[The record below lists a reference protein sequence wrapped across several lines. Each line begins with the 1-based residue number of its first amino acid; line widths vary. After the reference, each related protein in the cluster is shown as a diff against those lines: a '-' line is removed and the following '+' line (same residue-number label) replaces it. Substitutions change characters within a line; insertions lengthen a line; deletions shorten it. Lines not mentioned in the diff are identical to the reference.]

1 MIGKRFAAAFVVGLA
16 GLLAPGLAAAQA
28 PIATAVQVIP
38 ATRSELGGAA
48 VTILTGAEL
57 FVGQRIE
64 TDINGEVQIIFAD
77 QTRMVIGPNSALII
91 ETYLMQNPTTLGEF
105 TVNALGGSFRFI
117 TGNGPSDAY
126 RINTP
131 TGAITVRGTEFDF
144 IIDWL
149 TGALQ
154 VFLFEGSVILCPTEG
169 PCVTISDECQAGE
182 MARTDLAAVIEGAT
196 DLLDILGAFPM
207 VFDQAGFLAA
217 FQLTTADRCVDEIRD
232 AAREL
237 TRPRPI
243 SPA

>member
-1 MIGKRFAAAFVVGLA
+1 MIGKRLAVAVLAGLA
-16 GLLAPGLAAAQA
+16 GILAPGLAAAQA

-38 ATRSELGGAA
+38 ATRSQLGGTA

-64 TDINGEVQIIFAD
+64 TDANGEVQIVFAD

-91 ETYLMQNPTTLGEF
+91 EAYLMQNPTTLGQF

-117 TGNGPSDAY
+117 TGNSNSDAY

-149 TGALQ
+149 TGGVQ
-154 VFLFEGSVILCPTEG
+154 VFLFEGSVILCPLEG
-169 PCVTISDECQAGE
+169 RCITIQEDCEAGT
-182 MARTDLAAVIEGAT
+182 MARTDFATIVDGAT
-196 DLLDILGAFPM
+196 DLLDLIVGFPM
-207 VFDQAGFLAA
+207 VFDQT
-217 FQLTTADRCVDEIRD
+217 QLLTEFKLGTVDRCVSEIRD
-232 AAREL
+232 AAQEL

>member
-1 MIGKRFAAAFVVGLA
+1 MVGKRFAIAVLVGLA
-16 GLLAPGLAAAQA
+16 GVLAPGLAAAQA

-64 TDINGEVQIIFAD
+64 TDTNGEVQIIFAD

-91 ETYLMQNPTTLGEF
+91 EAYLMQNPTTLGEF

-144 IIDWL
+144 IVDWL

-154 VFLFEGSVILCPTEG
+154 VFLFEGSVILCPIEG

-182 MARTDLAAVIEGAT
+182 IPRTDVAAVIEGAT
-196 DLLDILGAFPM
+196 DLLDLVGGFPM
-207 VFDQAGFLAA
+207 IFDQAGFLAA
-217 FQLTTADRCVDEIRD
+217 FQLAAVDRCIDEIRD

-237 TRPRPI
+237 TRPKPI

>member
-1 MIGKRFAAAFVVGLA
+1 MVGKRLAIAVLVGLA
-16 GLLAPGLAAAQA
+16 GVLAPGLAAAQA

-57 FVGQRIE
+57 FAGQRIE
-64 TDINGEVQIIFAD
+64 TDTNGEVQIIFAD

-144 IIDWL
+144 LVDWL
-149 TGALQ
+149 TGVVQ
-154 VFLFEGSVILCPTEG
+154 VFLFEGEVVLCPLEG
-169 PCVTISDECQAGE
+169 PCVTISEDCEAGTI
-182 MARTDLAAVIEGAT
+182 ARTDLAAVVDGAI
-196 DLLDILGAFPM
+196 DLLDLAGGFPM
-207 VFDQAGFLAA
+207 VFDQDGLLTE
-217 FQLTTADRCVDEIRD
+217 FQLGTADRCVSELRDEV
-232 AAREL
+232 REL